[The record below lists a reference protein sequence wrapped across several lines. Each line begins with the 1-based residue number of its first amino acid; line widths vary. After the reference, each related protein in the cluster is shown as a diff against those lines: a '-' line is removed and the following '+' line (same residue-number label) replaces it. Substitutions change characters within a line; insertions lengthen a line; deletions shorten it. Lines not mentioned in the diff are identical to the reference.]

1 MSVHK
6 PLEGIKVVEL
16 ASFVAA
22 PAAGRMLAEMGA
34 DVIRVES
41 TAGDPWRF
49 YGVNCG
55 LPVAD
60 EENPLFDLYNLGKRD
75 IQLDTKTPEGKE
87 ILLRLLGEA
96 DVFITNNR
104 LKSLV
109 RAGLDYDSLKDRF
122 PKLIYGLVTGY
133 GQTGPDVDAPGYDG
147 VAFFSRSGMLADMAE
162 PGGYPASAPGCV
174 GDGATGA
181 ALFGGICA
189 ALLNRE
195 RTGMGDFV
203 ETSLFGNAVWLC
215 GTMSAFEQYG
225 YHYPKKRSEMG
236 ALYTFYKCK
245 DGEWLH
251 LAVTQHDR
259 YWKPLAEALNVPELA
274 EDERFK
280 NAALIS
286 RNRAQLIPLLE
297 QAFSQFDYDEIAARL
312 RERDIVFDR
321 MRHYRELAA
330 DPQAVSNGFVKEHIY
345 ENGHSFMMAMLPVH
359 MRNMD
364 ETGTGRGP
372 QMGEHTYEILKQ
384 YGYSEEAILRLKEA
398 KAVKQHP

>member
-109 RAGLDYDSLKDRF
+109 RADLDYDSLKDRF

-330 DPQAVSNGFVKEHIY
+330 DPQAVANGFVKEHIY

-372 QMGEHTYEILKQ
+372 QMGEHTDEILKQ

>member
-1 MSVHK
+1 MGTYK
-6 PLEGIKVVEL
+6 PLEGVKVVEL

-22 PAAGRMLAEMGA
+22 PTAGRLMSEMGA

-41 TAGDPWRF
+41 TDGDPWRF

-60 EENPLFDLYNLGKRD
+60 EENPLFDIYNLGKKD
-75 IQLDTKTPEGKE
+75 IQLNTKTPEGKA
-87 ILLRLLGEA
+87 ILFRLLEKT

-109 RAGLDYDSLKDRF
+109 KAGLDYDSLKDRF
-122 PKLIYGLVTGY
+122 PKMIYGLVTGY

-147 VAFFSRSGMLADMAE
+147 VAFFSRCGMLADMAE

-189 ALLNRE
+189 ALYGRE
-195 RTGMGDFV
+195 RTGKGDFV
-203 ETSLFGNAVWLC
+203 EVSLFGNAAWLC

-225 YHYPKKRSEMG
+225 YHYPKKRTEMG
-236 ALYTFYKCK
+236 ALYTFYRCK
-245 DGEWLH
+245 DGEWLQ
-251 LAVTQHDR
+251 LAITQHDR

-274 EDERFK
+274 EDERFS

-286 RNRAQLIPLLE
+286 KNRAQLIPLLE
-297 QAFSQFDYDEIAARL
+297 KAFSQFDYEEIAARL
-312 RERDIVFDR
+312 KERDIVFDR
-321 MRHYRELAA
+321 LRHYRELAT
-330 DPQAVSNGFVKEHIY
+330 DPQAVANGFMKEHVY
-345 ENGHSFMMAMLPVH
+345 ENGHPFMMAMPPVH
-359 MRNMD
+359 MRNMAP
-364 ETGTGRGP
+364 TGTGRGP
-372 QMGEHTYEILKQ
+372 QPGEHTDEILKQ
-384 YGYSEEAILRLKEA
+384 YGYSEDEIAHLKEA
-398 KAVKQHP
+398 GAVKQHS

>member
-22 PAAGRMLAEMGA
+22 PTAGRMLAEMGA

-245 DGEWLH
+245 DREWLY

-330 DPQAVSNGFVKEHIY
+330 DPQAVANGFVKEHIY

-372 QMGEHTYEILKQ
+372 QMGEHTDEILKQ
-384 YGYSEEAILRLKEA
+384 YGYSEEEILRLKEA

>member
-245 DGEWLH
+245 DGDWLH
-251 LAVTQHDR
+251 LSVTQHDR

-330 DPQAVSNGFVKEHIY
+330 DPQAVANGFVKEHIY

-372 QMGEHTYEILKQ
+372 QMGEHTDEILKQ
-384 YGYSEEAILRLKEA
+384 YGYSEEEILRLKEA

>member
-330 DPQAVSNGFVKEHIY
+330 DPQAVANGFVKEHIY

-364 ETGTGRGP
+364 ETGIGRGP
-372 QMGEHTYEILKQ
+372 QMGEHTDEILKQ

>member
-16 ASFVAA
+16 VSFVAA

-330 DPQAVSNGFVKEHIY
+330 DPQAVANGFVKEHIY

-372 QMGEHTYEILKQ
+372 QMGEHTDEILKQ

>member
-22 PAAGRMLAEMGA
+22 PTAGRMLAEMGA

-109 RAGLDYDSLKDRF
+109 RAGLDYDSLKNRF

-245 DGEWLH
+245 DGEWLY

-330 DPQAVSNGFVKEHIY
+330 DPQAVANGFVKEHIY

-372 QMGEHTYEILKQ
+372 QMGEHTDEILKQ

>member
-6 PLEGIKVVEL
+6 PVEGIKVVEL

-330 DPQAVSNGFVKEHIY
+330 DPQAVANGFVKEHIY

-372 QMGEHTYEILKQ
+372 QMGEHTDEILKQ

>member
-1 MSVHK
+1 M
-6 PLEGIKVVEL
+6 
-16 ASFVAA
+16 AA

-330 DPQAVSNGFVKEHIY
+330 DPQAVANGFVKEHIY

-372 QMGEHTYEILKQ
+372 QMGEHTDEILKQ

>member
-1 MSVHK
+1 
-6 PLEGIKVVEL
+6 
-16 ASFVAA
+16 
-22 PAAGRMLAEMGA
+22 
-34 DVIRVES
+34 
-41 TAGDPWRF
+41 
-49 YGVNCG
+49 
-55 LPVAD
+55 
-60 EENPLFDLYNLGKRD
+60 
-75 IQLDTKTPEGKE
+75 
-87 ILLRLLGEA
+87 
-96 DVFITNNR
+96 
-104 LKSLV
+104 
-109 RAGLDYDSLKDRF
+109 
-122 PKLIYGLVTGY
+122 
-133 GQTGPDVDAPGYDG
+133 
-147 VAFFSRSGMLADMAE
+147 
-162 PGGYPASAPGCV
+162 
-174 GDGATGA
+174 
-181 ALFGGICA
+181 
-189 ALLNRE
+189 
-195 RTGMGDFV
+195 
-203 ETSLFGNAVWLC
+203 
-215 GTMSAFEQYG
+215 
-225 YHYPKKRSEMG
+225 MG

-330 DPQAVSNGFVKEHIY
+330 DPQAVANGFVKEHIY

-372 QMGEHTYEILKQ
+372 QMGEHTDEILKQ

>member
-75 IQLDTKTPEGKE
+75 IQLDTKTLEGKE

-147 VAFFSRSGMLADMAE
+147 VAFFCRSGMLADMAE

-330 DPQAVSNGFVKEHIY
+330 DPQAVANGFVKEHIY

-372 QMGEHTYEILKQ
+372 QMGEHTDEILKQ
-384 YGYSEEAILRLKEA
+384 YGYSEEEILRLKEA

>member
-75 IQLDTKTPEGKE
+75 IQLDTKTLEGKE

-330 DPQAVSNGFVKEHIY
+330 DPQAVANGFVKEHIY
-345 ENGHSFMMAMLPVH
+345 ENGHSFMMAMLPIH

-372 QMGEHTYEILKQ
+372 QMGEHTDEILKQ
-384 YGYSEEAILRLKEA
+384 YGYSEEEILRLKEA

>member
-109 RAGLDYDSLKDRF
+109 RASLDYDSLKDRF

-330 DPQAVSNGFVKEHIY
+330 DPQAVANGFVKEHIY

-372 QMGEHTYEILKQ
+372 QMGEHTDEILKQ
-384 YGYSEEAILRLKEA
+384 YGYSEEEILRLKEA

>member
-133 GQTGPDVDAPGYDG
+133 GQTGPDVDSPGYDG

-330 DPQAVSNGFVKEHIY
+330 DPQAVANGFVKEHIY

-372 QMGEHTYEILKQ
+372 QMGEHTDEILKQ

>member
-16 ASFVAA
+16 TSFVAA

-330 DPQAVSNGFVKEHIY
+330 DPQAVANGFVKEHIY

-372 QMGEHTYEILKQ
+372 QMGEHTDEILKQ

>member
-280 NAALIS
+280 NAALTS

-330 DPQAVSNGFVKEHIY
+330 DPQAVANGFVKEHIY

-372 QMGEHTYEILKQ
+372 QMGEHTDEILKQ

>member
-22 PAAGRMLAEMGA
+22 PTAGRMLAEMGA

-75 IQLDTKTPEGKE
+75 IQLDTKTLEGKE

-330 DPQAVSNGFVKEHIY
+330 DPQAVANGFVKEHIY

-372 QMGEHTYEILKQ
+372 QMGEHTDEILKQ

>member
-22 PAAGRMLAEMGA
+22 PTAGRMLAEMGA

-60 EENPLFDLYNLGKRD
+60 EENPLFDLYNLGKRG

-245 DGEWLH
+245 DGEWLY

-330 DPQAVSNGFVKEHIY
+330 DPQAVANGFVKEHIY

-372 QMGEHTYEILKQ
+372 QMGEHTDEILKQ
-384 YGYSEEAILRLKEA
+384 YGYSEEEILRLKEA

>member
-109 RAGLDYDSLKDRF
+109 RADLDYDSLKDRF

-330 DPQAVSNGFVKEHIY
+330 DPQAVANGFVKEHIY

-372 QMGEHTYEILKQ
+372 QMGEHTDEILKQ
-384 YGYSEEAILRLKEA
+384 YGYSEEEILRLKEA
-398 KAVKQHP
+398 KAVKQNP

>member
-22 PAAGRMLAEMGA
+22 PTAGRMLAEMGA

-330 DPQAVSNGFVKEHIY
+330 DPQAVANGFVKEHIY

-372 QMGEHTYEILKQ
+372 QMGEHTDEILKQ
-384 YGYSEEAILRLKEA
+384 YGYSEEEILRLKEA

>member
-22 PAAGRMLAEMGA
+22 PTAGRMLAEMGA

-60 EENPLFDLYNLGKRD
+60 EENPLFDLYNLGKRG

-245 DGEWLH
+245 DREWLY

-280 NAALIS
+280 NVALIS

-330 DPQAVSNGFVKEHIY
+330 DPQAVANGFVKEHIY

-372 QMGEHTYEILKQ
+372 QMGEHTDEILKQ
-384 YGYSEEAILRLKEA
+384 YGYSEEEILRLKEA

>member
-60 EENPLFDLYNLGKRD
+60 GENPLFDLYNLGKRD

-297 QAFSQFDYDEIAARL
+297 QAFSQFDYDENAARL

-330 DPQAVSNGFVKEHIY
+330 DPQAVANGFVKEHIY

-372 QMGEHTYEILKQ
+372 QMGEHTDEILKQ

>member
-330 DPQAVSNGFVKEHIY
+330 DPQAVANGFVKEHIY

-364 ETGTGRGP
+364 ETGTGRGS
-372 QMGEHTYEILKQ
+372 QMGEHTDEILKQ

>member
-330 DPQAVSNGFVKEHIY
+330 DPQAVANGFVKEHIY
-345 ENGHSFMMAMLPVH
+345 ENGHSFMMTMLPVH

-372 QMGEHTYEILKQ
+372 QMGEHTDEILKQ

>member
-1 MSVHK
+1 MSAHK
-6 PLEGIKVVEL
+6 PLEGVKVVEL

-109 RAGLDYDSLKDRF
+109 RAGLDYNSLKDRF

-286 RNRAQLIPLLE
+286 KNRAQLIPLLE

-330 DPQAVSNGFVKEHIY
+330 DPQAVANGFVKEHIY

-372 QMGEHTYEILKQ
+372 QMGEHTDEILKQ

>member
-330 DPQAVSNGFVKEHIY
+330 DPQAVANGFVKEHIY

-372 QMGEHTYEILKQ
+372 QMGEHTDEILKQ
-384 YGYSEEAILRLKEA
+384 YGYSEEEILRLKEA
-398 KAVKQHP
+398 KAVKQHS

>member
-75 IQLDTKTPEGKE
+75 IQLDTKTAEGKE

-122 PKLIYGLVTGY
+122 PKLIYGLITGY

-330 DPQAVSNGFVKEHIY
+330 DPQAVANGFVKEHIY

-372 QMGEHTYEILKQ
+372 QMGEHTDEILKQ

>member
-274 EDERFK
+274 EDEQFK

-330 DPQAVSNGFVKEHIY
+330 DPQAVANGFVKEHIY

-372 QMGEHTYEILKQ
+372 QMGEHTDEILKQ

>member
-60 EENPLFDLYNLGKRD
+60 GENPLFDLYNLGKRD

-109 RAGLDYDSLKDRF
+109 RAGLDYDSLKDCF

-274 EDERFK
+274 EDEWFK

-330 DPQAVSNGFVKEHIY
+330 DPQAVANGFVKEHIY

-372 QMGEHTYEILKQ
+372 QMGEHTDEILKQ

>member
-75 IQLDTKTPEGKE
+75 IQLDTKTLEGKE

-330 DPQAVSNGFVKEHIY
+330 DSQAVANGFVKEHIY

-372 QMGEHTYEILKQ
+372 QMGEHTDEILKQ

>member
-274 EDERFK
+274 DDERFK

-330 DPQAVSNGFVKEHIY
+330 DPQAVANGFVKEHIY

-372 QMGEHTYEILKQ
+372 QMGEHTDEILKQ

>member
-330 DPQAVSNGFVKEHIY
+330 DPQAVANGFVKEHIY

-372 QMGEHTYEILKQ
+372 QMGEHTDEILKQ

-398 KAVKQHP
+398 KAVKQLP